1 MKRRV
6 FIATGLALVLTIAL
20 SGCCA
25 GLPSIRPT
33 ATAVP
38 TRTRVPTAVPTV
50 TTAIA
55 PSAIPSQPPSTT
67 SPAIDDAVTA
77 LENRLVSIAESVGP
91 SVVYITSQI
100 LSTGT
105 FMQSVPQEGA
115 GSGFVYDDQ
124 GHVVTNYHVV
134 EGAERITVKL
144 PSGSVYEATVV
155 GEDPSTDLA
164 VVKIDAPDLPRALPV
179 ADSSQL
185 RVGQFAV
192 AIGNPF
198 RQESTMTLGIIS
210 ALQRVIESPD
220 GRFIGEAI
228 QTDAAINPGNSG
240 GPLLNLS
247 GAVIGVNSQIIS
259 EGGGSEGIGFA
270 VSSNTVRRVV
280 PQLIAMGSYP
290 HPWMGVNIL
299 SFDAE
304 GAQAL
309 REAGMEVPVDE
320 GVLILEITPGSPAER
335 AGLRGGTRS
344 IAVGADVLP
353 IGGDIITAVDG
364 QPVVSGQDLTTFLDA
379 NKSVGDDLRVTL
391 FREGSELELTL
402 VLGEFPRS

>member
-1 MKRRV
+1 
-6 FIATGLALVLTIAL
+6 
-20 SGCCA
+20 
-25 GLPSIRPT
+25 
-33 ATAVP
+33 
-38 TRTRVPTAVPTV
+38 
-50 TTAIA
+50 
-55 PSAIPSQPPSTT
+55 
-67 SPAIDDAVTA
+67 
-77 LENRLVSIAESVGP
+77 
-91 SVVYITSQI
+91 
-100 LSTGT
+100 
-105 FMQSVPQEGA
+105 
-115 GSGFVYDDQ
+115 
-124 GHVVTNYHVV
+124 
-134 EGAERITVKL
+134 
-144 PSGSVYEATVV
+144 
-155 GEDPSTDLA
+155 
-164 VVKIDAPDLPRALPV
+164 
-179 ADSSQL
+179 
-185 RVGQFAV
+185 
-192 AIGNPF
+192 
-198 RQESTMTLGIIS
+198 MTLGIIS